1 MPVTDPNPSNPKRF
15 ESELYKHIK
24 DLTDDV
30 ISHRESDKFDEKL
43 KNRQQR
49 FEAMRSIRGLDY
61 GDMPKTNPWVG
72 CSDIGIP
79 IDAITIQALVA
90 RVDRTEFER
99 LPLTRVM
106 AVAPAD
112 RPSAPKIEAFLDW
125 QKLNLMRIRI
135 PKLMATRSAL
145 ILGSYFMKMVFEED
159 YVYDSKEIFAL
170 ADPDGGGLLRDDKGE
185 IMEWEVDGD
194 IPLNDSGHAY
204 QIVELEREFK
214 KTTYRGPKMYGRHP
228 SKILWAKDETSQNP
242 NDWDWWS
249 DCYEKSLEWL
259 EDRGAEAGFINIDEL
274 KAKVDYKAQQTQST
288 VDRKRKIKI
297 REWYGKYE
305 VNGKLVDIVAVIAP
319 EYHVFMGWTKD
330 KIKAKTGGTRLCHR
344 CPLPMEGHVM
354 GKSIPE
360 FIKGLRDAIDTI
372 YNQLMDR
379 GARKNNPP
387 IIYSHGS
394 GFDPSKHNFGY
405 RFWPEKVSGTIR
417 ELGMAGGESVEFAKL
432 ELLIGLIQRLFG
444 VTDTTSG
451 VENPNNKTYGGISTL
466 LAEGNVNIDML
477 IQSLNESNI
486 CMDELI
492 IAINTIYMR
501 RDEDG
506 NAIPVEFPLID
517 DYSSVME
524 DPDNP
529 FATITEEELLG
540 KYNYYATGT
549 SLAINTRSI
558 REEALFLYN
567 TVMQTAQI
575 NPFVADPTVMH
586 ATTEDLFKSFGKK
599 DITIPSVEDMQQKQ
613 QDAQQQQ
620 MQMMQAAQ
628 QQEQQGEM
636 QKEQSKQQIEV
647 QKLAIQEQGKDK
659 DRQVKI
665 ITEAQKNRN
674 KPNARK

>member
-1 MPVTDPNPSNPKRF
+1 MPVDTNLDAPKEKF
-15 ESELYKHIK
+15 NNELYKHVK
-24 DLTDDV
+24 ELTDDV
-30 ISHRESDKFDEKL
+30 ISKREMDKFDETME
-43 KNRQQR
+43 NRQKR

-61 GDMPKTNPWVG
+61 GDLPKTNPWIG

-79 IDAITIQALVA
+79 IDAITIQALTA

-99 LPLTRVM
+99 LPLTRVI
-106 AVAPAD
+106 AVAPQDQKA
-112 RPSAPKIEAFLDW
+112 APKIEAFLDW

-135 PKLMATRSAL
+135 PKLMATRSAF
-145 ILGSYFMKMVFEED
+145 ILGGYFLKMVFEED
-159 YVYDSKEIFAL
+159 YVYDSRDIYAL
-170 ADPDGGGLLRDDKGE
+170 ADPDGGGLLKDESGE
-185 IMEWEVDGD
+185 PVEWD
-194 IPLNDSGHAY
+194 IDQPPPLNDSGHAY
-204 QIVELEREFK
+204 QVVELDKEFK

-228 SKILWAKDETSQNP
+228 SKILWPKDETSQNP

-249 DCYEKSLEWL
+249 DCYEKSFEWM
-259 EDRGAEAGFINIDEL
+259 EDRGAEAGFINIDQL
-274 KAKVDYKAQQTQST
+274 RARADYRAQQNGQS
-288 VDRKRKIKI
+288 VDKKRKVKI

-305 VNGKLVDIVAVIAP
+305 VDGKLVDIVAAIAP
-319 EYHVFMGWTKD
+319 EYGVFLGWTKD
-330 KIKAKTGGTRLCHR
+330 KIKSKTGGTRLVHR
-344 CPLPMEGHVM
+344 CPIPMEGQVL
-354 GKSIPE
+354 GKSIPD

-486 CMDELI
+486 YMDELI
-492 IAINTIYMR
+492 IAINSIYLR
-501 RDEDG
+501 RDEEG
-506 NAIPVEFPLID
+506 NAIPVEFPLLD

-567 TVMQTAQI
+567 TIMQTAQI
-575 NPFVADPTVMH
+575 NPFVADPNVMH
-586 ATTEDLFKSFGKK
+586 AATEDVFKSFGKK
-599 DITIPSVEDMQQKQ
+599 NVQIPSVEEIQQKQ
-613 QDAQQQQ
+613 QEAQQQQ
-620 MQMMQAAQ
+620 IQMAQQAEQMKVQAEAAKLAAQ
-628 QQEQQGEM
+628 EA
-636 QKEQSKQQIEV
+636 S
-647 QKLAIQEQGKDK
+647 KDK
-659 DRQVKI
+659 DRQVKV
-665 ITEAQKNRN
+665 ITEAQKNRG
-674 KPNARK
+674 RSVR